1 MTQTQK
7 ILVTGATG
15 TVGRQV
21 IAELLARGHA
31 VRGLTRDAAKA
42 GLPAGVEVVQGD
54 LTDPDSLVPALQG
67 VTGLHLITF
76 GGAYFAPLQTG
87 PRILQLARA
96 AGVRRVTVLHGG
108 GPSLLEDAVRADD
121 SVDWTVL
128 MPVEF
133 MANALEWADQIV
145 AWGEVCEPFVSRLS
159 AMVHEGDIGAVAAVA
174 LTEEGH
180 GGQEYVITGPEL
192 LTVGEKVATI
202 AAARGRQIALVEL
215 TEEQAVAQWRAA
227 GHPEDVIGFLIEAYG
242 NTPEVGRTVVDTVE
256 KVTGHPARTF
266 AQWAAEHADATAQKR
281 RPSTVSVA
289 TPYASSAFAGTHSH
303 ARTAAVR

>member
-21 IAELLARGHA
+21 VAELLARGHS
-31 VRGLTRDAAKA
+31 VRALTRDAAKA
-42 GLPAGVEVVQGD
+42 DFPAGVEVVQGD
-54 LTDPDSLVPALQG
+54 LTEPDTLMPALDG

-76 GGAYFAPLQTG
+76 GGPYFAPLETG

-121 SVDWTVL
+121 GVEWTVL

-133 MANALEWADQIV
+133 MANALEWADGIV
-145 AWGEVCEPFVSRLS
+145 TSDEVREPFVARLS

-192 LTVGEKVATI
+192 LTVADKVATI
-202 AAARGRQIALVEL
+202 AAVRGREIALVEL
-215 TEEQAVAQWRAA
+215 TEEQAVERWRAA
-227 GHPEDVIGFLIEAYG
+227 GHPDDVIGFLLEAYG

-256 KVTGHPARTF
+256 KITGRSARTF
-266 AQWAAEHADATAQKR
+266 GQWAAEHVEAFKS
-281 RPSTVSVA
+281 PSAGA
-289 TPYASSAFAGTHSH
+289 TP
-303 ARTAAVR
+303 

>member
-1 MTQTQK
+1 MTQKQN

-21 IAELLARGHA
+21 VAELLARGHR
-31 VRGLTRDAAKA
+31 VRALTRDAAKA
-42 GLPAGVEVVQGD
+42 CFPAGVEVVEGD
-54 LTDPDSLVPALQG
+54 LTDPDSLVPALEG

-76 GGAYFAPLQTG
+76 GGAYFAPLETG
-87 PRILQLARA
+87 PRILELARA

-108 GPSLLEDAVRADD
+108 GPSLLEDAVRADEG
-121 SVDWTVL
+121 VAWTVL

-133 MANALEWADQIV
+133 MANALEWAEGIV
-145 AWGEVCEPFVSRLS
+145 TRGEVKEPFVSRLS

-192 LTVGEKVATI
+192 LTVGDKVAAV
-202 AAARGRQIALVEL
+202 AAARGQEISLVEL

-227 GHPEDVIGFLIEAYG
+227 GHPEDVIGFLLEAYG

-256 KVTGHPARTF
+256 KVTGRPARTF
-266 AQWAAEHADATAQKR
+266 AQWAARHADAFTA
-281 RPSTVSVA
+281 
-289 TPYASSAFAGTHSH
+289 
-303 ARTAAVR
+303 

>member
-1 MTQTQK
+1 MTQTQR

-21 IAELLARGHA
+21 VAELLARGHA
-31 VRGLTRDAAKA
+31 VRALTRDATKA
-42 GLPAGVEVVQGD
+42 DLPAGVEVVQGD
-54 LTDPDSLVPALQG
+54 LTEPAGLASALEG

-76 GGAYFAPLQTG
+76 GGPYFAPLETG
-87 PRILQLARA
+87 LRILELARA

-121 SVDWTVL
+121 DVDWTVL

-133 MANALEWADQIV
+133 MANCLEWADGIV
-145 AWGEVCEPFVSRLS
+145 ASDEVREPFVSRLS
-159 AMVHEGDIGAVAAVA
+159 AIVHEGDIGAVAAVA

-192 LTVGEKVATI
+192 LTVGDKAATI
-202 AAARGRQIALVEL
+202 AAARGREIALIEL
-215 TEEQAVAQWRAA
+215 SEEQAIAQWRAA
-227 GHPEDVIGFLIEAYG
+227 GHSEDVTGFLIEAYG

-266 AQWAAEHADATAQKR
+266 AQWAAEHADAFTA
-281 RPSTVSVA
+281 TVPVV
-289 TPYASSAFAGTHSH
+289 
-303 ARTAAVR
+303 TA

>member
-1 MTQTQK
+1 MTQTQS

-21 IAELLARGHA
+21 VAELLARGHA
-31 VRGLTRDAAKA
+31 VRALTRDAARA
-42 GLPAGVEVVQGD
+42 DLPAGVEVVQGD
-54 LTDPDSLVPALQG
+54 LSEPASLAPALEG

-76 GGAYFAPLQTG
+76 GGAYFAPLETG
-87 PRILQLARA
+87 LRILELARA

-108 GPSLLEDAVRADD
+108 GPSLLEDAVRANED
-121 SVDWTVL
+121 VDWTVL

-133 MANALEWADQIV
+133 MANCLEWADGIV
-145 AWGEVCEPFVSRLS
+145 ASDEVREPFVSRLS
-159 AMVHEGDIGAVAAVA
+159 AVVHEGDIGAVAAVA

-192 LTVGEKVATI
+192 LTIGDKVATI
-202 AAARGRQIALVEL
+202 AAARGREIALVEL
-215 TEEQAVAQWRAA
+215 SEEQAVAQWRAA

-256 KVTGHPARTF
+256 KVTGYPARTF
-266 AQWAAEHADATAQKR
+266 AQWAAEHADAFTA
-281 RPSTVSVA
+281 TVPVV
-289 TPYASSAFAGTHSH
+289 
-303 ARTAAVR
+303 TA

>member
-15 TVGRQV
+15 TVGRQIV
-21 IAELLARGHA
+21 TELLARGHA
-31 VRGLTRDAAKA
+31 VRALTRDAAKA
-42 GLPAGVEVVQGD
+42 DLPAGVEVVQGD
-54 LTDPDSLVPALQG
+54 LTEPDSLIPALDG
-67 VTGLHLITF
+67 ITGLHLITF
-76 GGAYFAPLQTG
+76 GGPYFAPLESG
-87 PRILQLARA
+87 PRILELAHA

-121 SVDWTVL
+121 RVDWTVL

-133 MANALEWADQIV
+133 MANALEWADGV
-145 AWGEVCEPFVSRLS
+145 VTSGEVREPFVSRLS

-192 LTVGEKVATI
+192 LTVADKVATI
-202 AAARGRQIALVEL
+202 AAARGREIALVEL
-215 TEEQAVAQWRAA
+215 TEEQAVEQWKSA
-227 GHPEDVIGFLIEAYG
+227 GHPEDVIDFLLEAYG

-256 KVTGHPARTF
+256 KVTGRPARTF
-266 AQWAAEHADATAQKR
+266 GQWAGEHVDAFR
-281 RPSTVSVA
+281 IP
-289 TPYASSAFAGTHSH
+289 
-303 ARTAAVR
+303 

>member
-1 MTQTQK
+1 MTQTQN

-21 IAELLARGHA
+21 VAELLARGHR
-31 VRGLTRDAAKA
+31 VRALTRDAAKA
-42 GLPAGVEVVQGD
+42 EFPAGVEVVEGD
-54 LTDPDSLVPALQG
+54 LTDPDSLVPALDG

-76 GGAYFAPLQTG
+76 GGAYFAPLETG
-87 PRILQLARA
+87 PRILELARA

-121 SVDWTVL
+121 GVAWTVL

-133 MANALEWADQIV
+133 MANALEWAEGVVTRD
-145 AWGEVCEPFVSRLS
+145 EVQEPFVSRLS

-192 LTVGEKVATI
+192 LTVGDKVAAI
-202 AAARGRQIALVEL
+202 AAARGQEIALVEL

-227 GHPEDVIGFLIEAYG
+227 GHPEDVIGFLLEAFG

-256 KVTGHPARTF
+256 KVTGRPARTF
-266 AQWAAEHADATAQKR
+266 TEWAARHADAFTA
-281 RPSTVSVA
+281 
-289 TPYASSAFAGTHSH
+289 
-303 ARTAAVR
+303 